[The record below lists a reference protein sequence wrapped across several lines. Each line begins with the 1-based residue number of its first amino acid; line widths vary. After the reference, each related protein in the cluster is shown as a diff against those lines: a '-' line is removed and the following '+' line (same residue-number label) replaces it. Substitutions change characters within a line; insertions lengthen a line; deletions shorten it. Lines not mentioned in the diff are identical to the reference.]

1 MSGRRRAA
9 RHDQNLARR
18 AAGVPGAPV
27 PGRDAENGK
36 FSARRAREKASKENR
51 RKQQEE
57 GLEREGLRTYFKQL
71 RGEFV
76 ASAQKML
83 RLELHKFRKS
93 MLQEVASGALA
104 GACGVELPSAPA
116 A

>member
-1 MSGRRRAA
+1 MSGHRRVA
-9 RHDQNLARR
+9 RHDQKLARR

-27 PGRDAENGK
+27 PGRDAEKGK
-36 FSARRAREKASKENR
+36 LSARSAREKASK
-51 RKQQEE
+51 KKQEE
-57 GLEREGLRTYFKQL
+57 GLEREGLRKYFKQL

-104 GACGVELPSAPA
+104 AACGVELPSAPA

>member
-1 MSGRRRAA
+1 MSGHRRAA
-9 RHDQNLARR
+9 RHDQSLARR
-18 AAGVPGAPV
+18 AAGAPGAPV
-27 PGRDAENGK
+27 PGRDAETCK
-36 FSARRAREKASKENR
+36 FCARSAREKASKENR

-57 GLEREGLRTYFKQL
+57 GLEREGLRKYVKQL
-71 RGEFV
+71 HGEFV

-104 GACGVELPSAPA
+104 AACGVELPSAPA